1 MTTDLYH
8 LTGDG
13 RARFKLHRGQAK
25 AWRARERFVFVIAGT
40 QSGKTSFVPLWL
52 DREIR
57 EKGQGDY
64 LAVTAS
70 YDMFKLKFLPE
81 MRRYFVGMLGWSEDK
96 SDRVFWQTV
105 KPGIFNRIIL
115 RSASSE
121 GGLESATIKAAVL
134 DECGQDDF
142 RITAWEAVQRRLSL
156 SRGRAL
162 GTTTPYNLGWLKQQV
177 YDRWRGGDPDY
188 SVVQFRSIDNPAFP
202 RAEYDRAKATL
213 PDWKFQMFYNGQFSR
228 PAGLIY
234 EDFDEAVHKIPRFS
248 IPPEW
253 PRYVGIDFG
262 AVHTAL
268 VWLAENPL
276 TNCFYLY
283 RESLRGGMSTSQ
295 HAARALADARGENVV
310 RWTGGAR
317 SETQQR
323 MDWGAA
329 GVPVMESPIISVEA
343 GIDRVIDLLKTKR
356 LFIFED
362 CTGVLDEMGTYARVL
377 DDQGQPTDKIRDK
390 DTFHRLDALRYNVSA
405 LVPAVSVVTD
415 PFAGW

>member
-213 PDWKFQMFYNGQFSR
+213 PAWKFQMFYNGQFSR

-248 IPPEW
+248 IPP
-253 PRYVGIDFG
+253 V
-262 AVHTAL
+262 AAL
-268 VWLAENPL
+268 
-276 TNCFYLY
+276 CGY
-283 RESLRGGMSTSQ
+283 
-295 HAARALADARGENVV
+295 
-310 RWTGGAR
+310 
-317 SETQQR
+317 
-323 MDWGAA
+323 
-329 GVPVMESPIISVEA
+329 
-343 GIDRVIDLLKTKR
+343 
-356 LFIFED
+356 
-362 CTGVLDEMGTYARVL
+362 
-377 DDQGQPTDKIRDK
+377 
-390 DTFHRLDALRYNVSA
+390 
-405 LVPAVSVVTD
+405 
-415 PFAGW
+415 